1 MTGEKIDE
9 ILRLHSLWVD
19 RLPGGRR
26 ADLSG
31 AYLREADLRG
41 ANLRGADL
49 SVANLRKADLRD
61 ADLREA
67 NLSGANLCE
76 SNLCKAKLPQ
86 NMIYYTDL
94 PMHDIIIVDDTAHIG
109 CERYSIKIWLWSP
122 IGGNIFSKYRYTIK
136 QINEYRRILGEG
148 ERT

>member
-1 MTGEKIDE
+1 MTGERIDE

-31 AYLREADLRG
+31 AYLREADLRE

-49 SVANLRKADLRD
+49 SVANLQKAD
-61 ADLREA
+61 
-67 NLSGANLCE
+67 LSGANLRGADLTGA
-76 SNLCKAKLPQ
+76 NLCEANLNNTKLPK
-86 NMIYYTDL
+86 NVKFFNNL

-109 CERYSIKIWLWSP
+109 CERYSIGVWLWSP

-136 QINEYRRILGEG
+136 QINEYRRILEG
-148 ERT
+148 ERK

>member
-41 ANLRGADL
+41 ADLRGADL
-49 SVANLRKADLRD
+49 RVANLRKADLRD

-76 SNLCKAKLPQ
+76 ANLNNTKLPE
-86 NMIYYTDL
+86 NVKFFNNL
-94 PMHDIIIVDDTAHIG
+94 SMHDIIIVDDTAHIG
-109 CERYSIKIWLWSP
+109 CERYSIKIWLRSP

-136 QINEYRRILGEG
+136 QINEYRRILEEG
-148 ERT
+148 ERK

>member
-1 MTGEKIDE
+1 MTEERIDE
-9 ILRLHSLWVD
+9 ILRLHGLWTD
-19 RLPGGRR
+19 RLPGGKR

-41 ANLRGADL
+41 ANLRGANL

-61 ADLREA
+61 ADLRGA
-67 NLSGANLCE
+67 NLSVANLCE
-76 SNLCKAKLPQ
+76 ANLGGAKLPK
-86 NMIYYTDL
+86 NVKFFNNL

-122 IGGNIFSKYRYTIK
+122 IGGNIFSKWSYTLR
-136 QINEYRRILGEG
+136 QIAEYRRILDGEQ
-148 ERT
+148 R